1 MTEQEARKAISDIK
15 TGINGVRARVYAL
28 DSRKGWKALSYRSF
42 TACCKQ
48 EFPELHERTIRKQL
62 HAAQVEETLQRKLG
76 PSGPKTIGDIPE
88 KHLRPLVSV
97 KDDDEILVA
106 AYNKALQIA
115 KDENEGKLT
124 EQIVTRAV
132 DLVKPKPKAGDNA
145 WTQSELERR
154 EQVLKGKTVVVN
166 MHSDTDQVLI
176 KWAKENNKFISIDRK
191 TDWGNPFIMDTKDK
205 KADGDRDIVCDSY
218 QLFFQLKFSLQV
230 RLNELQGC
238 VLGCW
243 CYPKRCHGDFL
254 AAQINNVE
262 DEK

>member
-1 MTEQEARKAISDIK
+1 MTEQEARKAITEIK
-15 TGINGVRARVYAL
+15 TGINSVRSRLYDL
-28 DSRKGWKALSYRSF
+28 DSRKGWKALGHKSF
-42 TACCKQ
+42 KACCLG
-48 EFPELHERTIRKQL
+48 EFPDFSFRH
-62 HAAQVEETLQRKLG
+62 LQRKLAASQVEAKLAELRPNG
-76 PSGPKTIGDIPE
+76 RSTSELPE
-88 KHLRPLVSV
+88 AHLRPLVDL
-97 KDDDEILVA
+97 KNDDALLAA
-106 AYNKALQIA
+106 AYDEAVKIA
-115 KDENEGKLT
+115 KEENEGKLT
-124 EQIVTRAV
+124 KEIVTRAV

-176 KWAKENNKFISIDRK
+176 KWAKENNKFVSVDRK

-205 KADGDRDIVCDSY
+205 KADGDRDTVCDSY
-218 QLFFQLKFSLQV
+218 QLFFQLKFSLQI

>member
-1 MTEQEARKAISDIK
+1 MTEQEARKAISDIRS
-15 TGINGVRARVYAL
+15 GINSVRSRVYDL
-28 DSRKGWKALSYRSF
+28 DSRKGWKALGHRSF
-42 TACCKQ
+42 TACCTE
-48 EFPELHERTIRKQL
+48 EFPELHYRTIQKQL
-62 HAAQVEETLQRKLG
+62 AAAQVEAKLAKLRPDG
-76 PSGPKTIGDIPE
+76 RDTGELPE
-88 KHLRPLVSV
+88 AHLRPLVGIKNDDELLAKAFDEAV
-97 KDDDEILVA
+97 KDA
-106 AYNKALQIA
+106 N
-115 KDENEGKLT
+115 ENNNGKLT
-124 EQIVTRAV
+124 ENIVAKAV
-132 DLVKPKPKAGDNA
+132 EKVKPKPKAGDNA

-205 KADGDRDIVCDSY
+205 KADGDRDTVCDSY
-218 QLFFQLKFSLQV
+218 ELFFQLKLSLQV
-230 RLNELQGC
+230 RLNELEGC